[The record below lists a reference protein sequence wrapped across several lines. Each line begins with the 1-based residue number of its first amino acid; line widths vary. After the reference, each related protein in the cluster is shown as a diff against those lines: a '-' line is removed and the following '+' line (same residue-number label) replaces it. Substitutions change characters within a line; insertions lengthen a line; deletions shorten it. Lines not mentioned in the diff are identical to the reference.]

1 MKKTSVIILVTIIA
15 VSILLGLG
23 YAAIQNV
30 TLNIAGS
37 AEATPNQSNF
47 KVKFMR
53 DPAPTVSDSTH
64 ATANITD
71 DLNATINVSGLTGK
85 GQNVTATYSIENA
98 SDDLSADLAVLTTN
112 SNTEYFYVSSRLAET
127 SIEAG
132 SNTTVT
138 VTVELIKTPIDQN
151 VSSTIGVQITGIPVE
166 PGEEGSSGLTNDFSQ
181 APEKN

>member
-98 SDDLSADLAVLTTN
+98 STAAADISFAN
-112 SNTEYFYVSSRLAET
+112 FAF
-127 SIEAG
+127 G
-132 SNTTVT
+132 FF
-138 VTVELIKTPIDQN
+138 
-151 VSSTIGVQITGIPVE
+151 
-166 PGEEGSSGLTNDFSQ
+166 SGLTISTIVSIAVLNNSEPITNVIDKTIMLHSI
-181 APEKN
+181 KLNLK